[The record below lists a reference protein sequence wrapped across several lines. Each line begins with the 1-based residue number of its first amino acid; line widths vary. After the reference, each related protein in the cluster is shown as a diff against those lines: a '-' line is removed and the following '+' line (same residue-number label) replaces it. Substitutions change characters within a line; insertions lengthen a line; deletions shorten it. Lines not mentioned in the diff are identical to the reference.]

1 MPLVIPSGMKREYL
15 LDLAGE
21 VISRAATLNGAASPY
36 LKRELRLLTGIV
48 NTYASN
54 LIEGH
59 DTRPHDI
66 LRAVNS
72 ECPPK
77 DQEALMQAAVIS
89 AQLQV
94 AIDDN
99 YELIEDLLQPAT
111 LNLLHRHLFNATPEL
126 LEVPD
131 ANFCGIPGRSRGK
144 GMHVMVGQ
152 HVAPQGEFVD
162 ELLEGLLNYYRAQK
176 GLSAAK
182 LIDAAAMHHRLL
194 FLHPFAEGNG
204 RTVRIFTHA
213 LMHRAGAGAGG
224 LWSISRG
231 LARGTR
237 EFPGE
242 PKRQYKSLLASAD
255 KERQGGTADG
265 RGALS
270 LKALQ
275 EFVEWFLLVAVD
287 QIEYMS
293 SVYDMPRL
301 RSRAE
306 SVWAARLS
314 DKPALVQQCIPI
326 LRRLLEGELS
336 RKDAWALVGK
346 SPRTGRNV
354 VARLLEEGLIYSE
367 SERGDLRLSLSYP
380 GLLPGLF

>member
-1 MPLVIPSGMKREYL
+1 M
-15 LDLAGE
+15 DLAGE
-21 VISRAATLNGAASPY
+21 AISRAAALNGAASPY
-36 LKRELRLLTGIV
+36 LRRELRLLTGIV

-59 DTRPHDI
+59 DTRPHEI
-66 LRAVNS
+66 LQAVNRQV
-72 ECPPK
+72 PAK
-77 DQEALMQAAVIS
+77 DQEALLRAAAIS

-99 YELIEDLLQPAT
+99 NDLIEGLLQPAT
-111 LNLLHRHLFNATPEL
+111 LCLLHRHLFGATPEL

-131 ANFCGIPGRSRGK
+131 AKFCGIPGKTRGE
-144 GMHVMVGQ
+144 GMHVVVGQ
-152 HVAPQGEFVD
+152 HVAPLGEVVD
-162 ELLEGLLNYYRAQK
+162 ELLEDLFDYYRAQK

-194 FLHPFAEGNG
+194 FLHPFPEGNG

-231 LARGTR
+231 LARGTS

-255 KERQGGTADG
+255 KERQGGTTDG

-270 LKALQ
+270 LKALE

-287 QIEYMS
+287 QIDYMS
-293 SVYDMPRL
+293 SVYDMPGL
-301 RSRAE
+301 RTRAE
-306 SVWAARLS
+306 SVWAVRLS
-314 DKPALVQQCIPI
+314 DKPALVEQSIPI
-326 LRRLLEGELS
+326 LRRLLEGDLS

-354 VARLLEEGLIYSE
+354 VARLLEEGLVYSE

>member
-1 MPLVIPSGMKREYL
+1 MPLVVPSGKKREYL

-21 VISRAATLNGAASPY
+21 AIRRAAALNGAVSPD
-36 LKRELRLLTGIV
+36 LRRELRLLTGVV

-54 LIEGH
+54 LIEGY

-66 LRAVNS
+66 LRAVKS
-72 ECPPK
+72 ETPAK
-77 DQEALMQAAVIS
+77 DQEALIQAAVIS

-94 AIDDN
+94 AIDDDQ
-99 YELIEDLLQPAT
+99 ELLE
-111 LNLLHRHLFNATPEL
+111 NLLEPAALRFLHRRLFSATPEL
-126 LEVPD
+126 LEVPG
-131 ANFCGIPGRSRGK
+131 AKICGIPGEARGG
-144 GMHVMVGQ
+144 GMHVRVGQ
-152 HVAPQGEFVD
+152 HVAPPGEFVD
-162 ELLEGLLNYYRAQK
+162 ELLAGILNYYKTQR

-194 FLHPFAEGNG
+194 FLHPFTEGNG

-231 LARGTR
+231 LARGTA

-255 KERQGGTADG
+255 RERQGGTTDG

-270 LKALQ
+270 LKALE
-275 EFVEWFLLVAVD
+275 EFVEWFLLVAID

-293 SVYDMPRL
+293 SVYDVPGL

-306 SVWAARLS
+306 SVWAVQLS
-314 DKPALVQQCIPI
+314 DSPALVEQTRPV
-326 LRRLLEGELS
+326 LRRLLEGDLS
-336 RKDAWALVGK
+336 RRDAWALVGK

-354 VARLLEEGLIYSE
+354 VARLLEEGLVYSP
-367 SERGDLRLSLSYP
+367 SERGDLRLALSYP

>member
-1 MPLVIPSGMKREYL
+1 MPLVLPSGSRREVL

-21 VISRAATLNGAASPY
+21 VISRAAGLNSAVSPY
-36 LKRELRLLTGIV
+36 LRRELRFLTGVI

-66 LRAVNS
+66 LRAVNNATA
-72 ECPPK
+72 PK
-77 DQEALMQAAVIS
+77 DQESLIRAAVTS

-94 AIDDN
+94 AIDDDE
-99 YELIEDLLQPAT
+99 ELIEGLLEPDVIRS
-111 LNLLHRHLFNATPEL
+111 LHRHLFLATPQL

-131 ANFCGIPGRSRGK
+131 ATFCGLPGETRGP
-144 GMHVMVGQ
+144 GMHVRVGQ
-152 HVAPQGEFVD
+152 HVAPPGEFVD
-162 ELLEGLLNYYRAQK
+162 ELLDGLLDYYRAQK

-182 LIDAAAMHHRLL
+182 MIDAAAMHHRLL

-204 RTVRIFTHA
+204 RTIRIFTHA
-213 LMHRAGAGAGG
+213 LVHRAGAGAGG

-231 LARGTR
+231 LARGTL

-242 PKRQYKSLLASAD
+242 PKRQYKLLLASAD
-255 KERQGGTADG
+255 RQRQGGTTDG

-270 LKALQ
+270 LQALE
-275 EFVEWFLLVAVD
+275 EFVEWFLLVAID

-293 SVYDMPRL
+293 SVYDVPGL
-301 RSRAE
+301 RTRAE
-306 SVWAARLS
+306 SVWAVQLA
-314 DKPALVQQCIPI
+314 DKPKLVEQSLPL
-326 LRRLLEGELS
+326 LRRLLEGELP
-336 RKDAWALVGK
+336 RKDAWTLVGK
-346 SPRTGRNV
+346 SPRTGRSV
-354 VARLLEEGLIYSE
+354 VARLLDEGLIYSE
-367 SERGDLRLSLSYP
+367 SQRGALRLSLAYP

>member
-1 MPLVIPSGMKREYL
+1 MPLVIPSGNQREYL

-72 ECPPK
+72 ESPPK
-77 DQEALMQAAVIS
+77 GQEALMQAAVIS

-99 YELIEDLLQPAT
+99 HDLIEDLLRPAT
-111 LNLLHRHLFNATPEL
+111 LSLLHRHLFSATPEL

-131 ANFCGIPGRSRGK
+131 AKFCGIPGKSRGN

-152 HVAPQGEFVD
+152 HVAPHGELVD
-162 ELLEGLLNYYRAQK
+162 ELLESLFKYYRAQK

-213 LMHRAGAGAGG
+213 LMHRAGAGADG

-255 KERQGGTADG
+255 KERQGGTTDG

-270 LKALQ
+270 LKALE

-287 QIEYMS
+287 QIDYMS
-293 SVYDMPRL
+293 SVYDLPSL

-306 SVWAARLS
+306 SVWAAQLS
-314 DKPALVQQCIPI
+314 DKPVLVQQSIPI